1 MRLSA
6 RSKYAVLAMF
16 ELALQYRRE
25 FVPVAEL
32 AEKQGISPP
41 FLEKLL
47 LQLKHAGLATS
58 RRGPDGGYS
67 LALPPDEIRIGDIF
81 KVVEGPVDFADCFDS
96 PSECEV
102 TNYCMTSLLQEIEEG
117 ICKVLDSKTLQD
129 LCCKA
134 REFRQL
140 SQPAHTHSFSI

>member
-16 ELALQYRRE
+16 DLALQYGRKS
-25 FVPVAEL
+25 VSVTEL
-32 AEKQGISPP
+32 AEQQGISPK

-47 LQLKHAGLATS
+47 LQLKRAGLTTS
-58 RRGPDGGYS
+58 QRGPNGGYS
-67 LALPPDEIRIGDIF
+67 LALPPDKIRVGDIF
-81 KVVEGPVDFADCFDS
+81 KVVEGPVDFTDCFDS
-96 PSECEV
+96 PSQSEA
-102 TNYCMTSLLQEIEEG
+102 TNYCMTYLLQEIEEG

-134 REFRQL
+134 REFKQL
-140 SQPAHTHSFSI
+140 SQPPHTHSFSI

>member
-16 ELALQYRRE
+16 ELALQYRRK
-25 FVPVAEL
+25 FVPVTEL
-32 AEKQGISPP
+32 AEKQGISQP

-47 LQLKHAGLATS
+47 LQLKRAGLAIS

-81 KVVEGPVDFADCFDS
+81 QVVEGPVDFTDCFDS
-96 PSECEV
+96 PSQCEV
-102 TNYCMTSLLQEIEEG
+102 TNYCMASLLQEIEEG
-117 ICKVLDSKTLQD
+117 ICNVLDSKTLQD

-134 REFRQL
+134 REFKQL
-140 SQPAHTHSFSI
+140 SQPSHTHSFSI